1 MNWAKCGGVSE
12 GFIGLLLTQF
22 WWAYWI
28 SHALVRAMNVSNQ
41 PPPTFGEKFSV
52 WWSRRRPR
60 TKAALIVGGLFV
72 IFLIV
77 VSLSGRGEYLNSS
90 VAEPLSDP
98 SPAIASQ
105 HLTTEMMST
114 PEFRAGWDEV
124 FRLHWNDQAS
134 EPCNVVKQAI
144 ANQGG
149 VYAAWEA
156 LHRQAGDDPQ
166 TAYEYFAGVVMACH
180 SIFGQ

>member
-1 MNWAKCGGVSE
+1 
-12 GFIGLLLTQF
+12 
-22 WWAYWI
+22 
-28 SHALVRAMNVSNQ
+28 MNVSNQ

-52 WWSRRRPR
+52 WWSRRRTR

-77 VSLSGRGEYLNSS
+77 ASLSGRGEYLNSS

-180 SIFGQ
+180 SIFEQ